1 MKKYNNVDWSYLLS
15 NYAISGD
22 LKIECIKKLLSLNLN
37 PRHQRVILEEIKT
50 QLEYH
55 KKDKGMDYFAYRW
68 LENHYH
74 HLKEN
79 PSSISK
85 KTKWEV
91 EIEKPL
97 INLFK
102 NLKVKFQF
110 SNSLQHKKTVV
121 KNYKNWDIL
130 LRDDYFIK
138 VLDFVNEEI
147 ENLNNRKTSKSLTI
161 ENNSNKS
168 KQLTFGFKGDINK
181 LKTVVNLLCNEI
193 DLLNEDISKAADLI
207 KIFTTKNILPA
218 LLKIQLD
225 CETKHFRYCID
236 KFSPYFNNLSLANI
250 EKTKIF
256 YSKKDRPITA
266 NNLSASG
273 SKNKIE
279 PKKKTTIDKIFKHL
293 Q

>member
-1 MKKYNNVDWSYLLS
+1 
-15 NYAISGD
+15 
-22 LKIECIKKLLSLNLN
+22 LNLN

-110 SNSLQHKKTVV
+110 SNSLQHKKTV
-121 KNYKNWDIL
+121 
-130 LRDDYFIK
+130 
-138 VLDFVNEEI
+138 
-147 ENLNNRKTSKSLTI
+147 
-161 ENNSNKS
+161 
-168 KQLTFGFKGDINK
+168 
-181 LKTVVNLLCNEI
+181 
-193 DLLNEDISKAADLI
+193 
-207 KIFTTKNILPA
+207 
-218 LLKIQLD
+218 
-225 CETKHFRYCID
+225 
-236 KFSPYFNNLSLANI
+236 
-250 EKTKIF
+250 
-256 YSKKDRPITA
+256 
-266 NNLSASG
+266 
-273 SKNKIE
+273 
-279 PKKKTTIDKIFKHL
+279 
-293 Q
+293 